1 MRLLDIDTPE
11 TDRPRCENELTLGLE
26 AKLRLRQLLDAGQ
39 VAYVVDG
46 RYRTD
51 RFNRTLAHV
60 TVAGRDVGAVLLAE
74 GLALVWSPGPKAK
87 AARLAIWCRK

>member
-26 AKLRLRQLLDAGQ
+26 AKQRLRQLLDAGQ

-51 RFNRTLAHV
+51 RFHRTLAHV

-87 AARLAIWCRK
+87 AARLAIWCQK